1 MSATLADSRSLLR
14 RVTIFQ
20 ELSDKD
26 LENLSQRLVPR
37 TYVKD
42 AIIVSQ
48 EEEGDSLFIIKTGK
62 VKVTLY
68 GDSGREVIL
77 SIFKPGD
84 YFGEMSLIDHQ
95 PRSAN
100 VIANDESELLMLSRH
115 AFLKQLE
122 ESPRLAMAVMTD
134 LCRRLRSA
142 DAAIG
147 SLALL
152 DVYGR
157 LAHVLIDLG
166 KREGAQTAGTIT
178 IKERPTQQDLANM
191 VGTTR
196 ETVSRALSEFG
207 RRGWV
212 EMRGRS
218 LILQPSFSLADVA
231 NRDD

>member
-1 MSATLADSRSLLR
+1 MTTDNRALLR

-26 LENLSQRLVPR
+26 LDILTQRLVPR

-48 EEEGDSLFIIKTGK
+48 EEEGDALYVIKTGK

-77 SIFKPGD
+77 TIFKPGD
-84 YFGEMSLIDHQ
+84 YFGEMSLIDGD

-100 VIANDESELLMLSRH
+100 VIAIDEAELLMLSRQ
-115 AFLKQLE
+115 AFLKQIE
-122 ESPRLAMAVMTD
+122 ESPRLAMAVMTE
-134 LCRRLRSA
+134 LCRRLRRA
-142 DAAIG
+142 DASIG

-152 DVYGR
+152 DVFGR

-166 KREGAQTAGTIT
+166 KREGIAAATGIQ

-196 ETVSRALSEFG
+196 ETVSRALSEFQ

-218 LILQPSFSLADVA
+218 LFLHPTFSLDDVT
-231 NRDD
+231 NRED

>member
-1 MSATLADSRSLLR
+1 MSDNKALLR
-14 RVTIFQ
+14 RVTILS

-26 LENLSQRLVPR
+26 LDTLSQRLVPR
-37 TYVKD
+37 TYIKE

-48 EEEGDSLFIIKTGK
+48 EEEGDSLFIIKSGK

-77 SIFKPGD
+77 SIFQAGD
-84 YFGEMSLIDHQ
+84 YFGEMSLIDNQ

-100 VIANDESELLMLSRH
+100 VIAIDESEVLILSRP
-115 AFLKQLE
+115 AFSQQIE
-122 ESPRLAMAVMTD
+122 ENPRVAQGIMRE
-134 LCRRLRSA
+134 LCRRLRRA

-157 LAHVLIDLG
+157 LAHVLLDYS
-166 KREGAQTAGTIT
+166 KREGTQTAAGVQIN
-178 IKERPTQQDLANM
+178 ERPTQQDLANM

-196 ETVSRALSEFG
+196 ETVSRALSEFQ
-207 RRGWV
+207 RRGWI
-212 EMRGRS
+212 EMRGRA
-218 LILQPSFSLADVA
+218 LVLTPSFSLDDVR

>member
-1 MSATLADSRSLLR
+1 MVATLADSRTLLR
-14 RVTIFQ
+14 HVTIFQ
-20 ELSDKD
+20 DLSDKD
-26 LENLSQRLVPR
+26 LDNLSQRLVPR

-84 YFGEMSLIDHQ
+84 YFGEMSLIDHG

-100 VIANDESELLMLSRH
+100 VIAIDESELLMLSQQ

-122 ESPRLAMAVMTD
+122 ESPRLAMAVMTE

-157 LAHVLIDLG
+157 LAHVLIDLA
-166 KREGAQTAGTIT
+166 KREGQQTGAGMT

-196 ETVSRALSEFG
+196 ETVSRALSEFQ

-212 EMRGRS
+212 EMRGRA
-218 LILQPSFSLADVA
+218 LILQPSFSMQDVA

>member
-1 MSATLADSRSLLR
+1 MSDARSLLR
-14 RVTIFQ
+14 HVTIFQ
-20 ELSDKD
+20 ELSEKD
-26 LENLSQRLVPR
+26 LDNLSQRLVPR
-37 TYVKD
+37 TYVKE

-84 YFGEMSLIDHQ
+84 HFGEMSLIDHQ

-100 VIANDESELLMLSRH
+100 VIAIEESELLMLSRA

-122 ESPRLAMAVMTD
+122 ESPRLGMAVMTD

-157 LAHVLIDLG
+157 LAHVLLDLG
-166 KREGAQTAGTIT
+166 KREGAQTGAGIT

-196 ETVSRALSEFG
+196 ETVSRALSEFQ

-212 EMRGRS
+212 EMRGRA
-218 LILQPSFSLADVA
+218 LILQPSFSMADVA

>member
-1 MSATLADSRSLLR
+1 MSDNKALLR
-14 RVTIFQ
+14 RVTILQ

-26 LENLSQRLVPR
+26 LDTLSQRLVPR
-37 TYVKD
+37 TYVKE

-48 EEEGDSLFIIKTGK
+48 EEEGDSLFIIKSGK
-62 VKVTLY
+62 VKVTLF

-84 YFGEMSLIDHQ
+84 YFGEMALIDNQ

-100 VIANDESELLMLSRH
+100 VIAIDESELLMLSRP
-115 AFLKQLE
+115 AFLKQLD
-122 ESPRLAMAVMTD
+122 ESPRMAQAIMME
-134 LCRRLRSA
+134 LCRRLRRA

-166 KREGAQTAGTIT
+166 KREGAQVGAGIQ

-196 ETVSRALSEFG
+196 ETVSRALSEFQ
-207 RRGWV
+207 RRGWI
-212 EMRGRS
+212 EMRGRA
-218 LILQPSFSLADVA
+218 LILTPAFSMDDVR
-231 NRDD
+231 NRDA